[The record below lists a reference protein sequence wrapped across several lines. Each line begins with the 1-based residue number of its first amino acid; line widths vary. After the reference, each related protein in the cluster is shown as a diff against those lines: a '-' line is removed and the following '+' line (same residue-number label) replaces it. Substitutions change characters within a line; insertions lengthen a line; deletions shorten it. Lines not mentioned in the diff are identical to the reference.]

1 MVLEIFK
8 KEVDIPN
15 SGLKSLLQHR
25 FLTPPYGYVIGIL
38 LWPANISL
46 LSVGYAL
53 SLSNLPPLIV
63 TVGGVA
69 VEGAFVM
76 TSVVS
81 ALVMGIT
88 AWNTPDERI
97 QRHVILL
104 CLCLLPAALLFG
116 LQHEFPTPL
125 RFELGLGLSA
135 SNELSKIV
143 FRGPALG
150 FTSVVYSLVVLVFR
164 SLFK

>member
-1 MVLEIFK
+1 MVLELLK
-8 KEVDIPN
+8 REVDIPG
-15 SGLKSLLQHR
+15 SGLEPLFQHR

-46 LSVGYAL
+46 LTVGYAL
-53 SLSNLPPLIV
+53 SLSDLPSPVV

-69 VEGAFVM
+69 VQGAFVM
-76 TSVVS
+76 TSMIS
-81 ALVMGIT
+81 AVVMGLT

-97 QRHVILL
+97 QRHFVLL
-104 CLCLLPAALLFG
+104 CLCLLLAALFFR

-150 FTSVVYSLVVLVFR
+150 FTSVVYALIVLSFR
-164 SLFK
+164 HLFK